1 MAEIIEVQDNDGNIE
16 NLNQSA
22 AAEPT
27 DNSVANPVE
36 DNIPEKY
43 KGKSFDEII
52 KMHQEAEKLI
62 GRQAQE
68 VGEVRKLAD
77 ELIKQQLNTNK
88 QDTQPPSAD
97 NEIDYFADPDKAVNH
112 AVENNPV
119 VKQLKEQQE
128 AQLRQQAAANLQ
140 AKFPNFQEIVASD
153 DFANWIKSSK
163 VRLDLFARANAYD
176 FDAAEELLDTYTT
189 IKGVKATQAD
199 ETLKQ
204 SESTKRN
211 QTLKAAAV
219 QKGGTGEVGKPIY
232 RRVDLIRLRMQDP
245 ERYNA
250 MQDDIMAAYNEGRVK

>member
-1 MAEIIEVQDNDGNIE
+1 MAEIIEVQDNEGSID
-16 NLNQSA
+16 NLNQA
-22 AAEPT
+22 TPEPAEQPA
-27 DNSVANPVE
+27 ANPVE
-36 DNIPEKY
+36 DTVPEKY
-43 KGKSFDEII
+43 KGKSFEEII

-77 ELIKQQLNTNK
+77 ELIKQQLNTQK
-88 QDTQPPSAD
+88 QDTQPSATD

-119 VKQLKEQQE
+119 VRQLKEQAE
-128 AQLRQQAAANLQ
+128 AQARQQAAEQLQ
-140 AKFPNFQEIVASD
+140 AKYPNFQEIVASE

-163 VRLDLFARANAYD
+163 VRLDLFAKANNYD
-176 FDAAEELLDTYTT
+176 FDSANELLDTYTALRG
-189 IKGVKATQAD
+189 IKAQKAD

-204 SESTKRN
+204 GEDVKRS